1 MTKIIAVFII
11 ALFLFGVYHL
21 VLYYDKVQ
29 NEKEADQQAARFKP
43 KGGDQLPGMPY
54 QLESSLQAAEQNGAT
69 GLGNWLKVYGP
80 KIEDPRKAWIE
91 LDYCVLLARDNPA
104 EARRIFGEV
113 KQRTPPSSPLLGPRI
128 KELAK
133 TYE

>member
-1 MTKIIAVFII
+1 MTKLIAVLII
-11 ALFLFGVYHL
+11 ALFLFGAWHL
-21 VLYYDKVQ
+21 VMYYDKIQ
-29 NEKEADQQAARFKP
+29 NEKESEQKQAVAARVV
-43 KGGDQLPGMPY
+43 GDSLAGMPS
-54 QLESSLQAAEQNGAT
+54 QLEDSFRVATAQGAT
-69 GLGNWLKVYGP
+69 GLGNLLKVYGP
-80 KIEDPRKAWIE
+80 SVQDPRKAWIE

-113 KQRTPPSSPLLGPRI
+113 KQRTSPSSPIWPRI